1 MFTVTIL
8 RVRRILLFIQIMN
21 KKNGGQRRHFC
32 RELLKITN
40 TYLKI
45 AKSKQKITLHM
56 LCIWVTS
63 LFHQFFTGALLQVCV
78 SQTNNW
84 TCFLCGES
92 LFSWIRVR
100 SFFES
105 LIDSLTLSSHQYW
118 LLLNIWRDIREIQLE
133 RESRE
138 RTEQKQSSSKCMLR
152 EFIQSFMTT
161 THKRHKSTLLYHFM
175 PPGQTY

>member
-1 MFTVTIL
+1 MTIL

-100 SFFES
+100 SFFWVTHRLTHS
-105 LIDSLTLSSHQYW
+105 LLPSILTITKYLARYKR
-118 LLLNIWRDIREIQLE
+118 NPAGE
-133 RESRE
+133 REQGKN
-138 RTEQKQSSSKCMLR
+138 RTET
-152 EFIQSFMTT
+152 E
-161 THKRHKSTLLYHFM
+161 
-175 PPGQTY
+175 